1 MKTKNIPSDIKSKS
15 INEAKFEILQILEKL
30 EKNNADLDASKNDY
44 KRLLMLNDHVNSL
57 FRERIKKLKLPK
69 NSKKNSK

>member
-30 EKNNADLDASKNDY
+30 EKNNTDLDASKNDY

>member
-1 MKTKNIPSDIKSKS
+1 MKTKNIPSDIKSTS

-30 EKNNADLDASKNDY
+30 EKNNTDLDASKNDY